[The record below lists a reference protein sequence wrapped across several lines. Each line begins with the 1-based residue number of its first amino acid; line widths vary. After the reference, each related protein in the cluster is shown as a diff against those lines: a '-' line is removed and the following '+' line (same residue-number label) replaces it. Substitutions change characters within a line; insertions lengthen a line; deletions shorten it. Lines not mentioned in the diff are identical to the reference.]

1 MEVKK
6 QLSIKNQKVFDQQT
20 NDLKY
25 MGRTMGRQWQ
35 PEGDQDIEDYAKA
48 MFPDSDRGM
57 YGNDSSDY
65 QQEAKSKSYTVI
77 DVKAGNI
84 ASTFPAQAR
93 VMAKLIR
100 TEELNQAKELS
111 DEQERRKQDEDKFY
125 N

>member
-6 QLSIKNQKVFDQQT
+6 QLSNKDRSILSKQQS
-20 NDLKY
+20 DMRY

-65 QQEAKSKSYTVI
+65 QQEARSRSYTVI

>member
-6 QLSIKNQKVFDQQT
+6 KLSIKNQKVFDQQT

-25 MGRTMGRQWQ
+25 MGRTMGRQWK

-57 YGNDSSDY
+57 YGLNSSDY

-93 VMAKLIR
+93 VMAKLIQ
-100 TEELNQAKELS
+100 TKELNQAKELS